1 MDTDET
7 NQPALPSSESIGFLI
22 RDSMLLLQ
30 KLLRTYLAQH
40 DISTAQWFLLR
51 VLWEEEGLSQ
61 RELSERVNTTEPT
74 TQSALLRM
82 ERQGIVRRAKNPDD
96 RRANRIYLT
105 PKGRKLEAKLI
116 PYAIEVVN
124 VAAQGLSED
133 ELKVLKGLINRVRGN
148 LLEATKKI
156 D

>member
-1 MDTDET
+1 MNDEESPP
-7 NQPALPSSESIGFLI
+7 PALPSSESIGFLI
-22 RDSMLLLQ
+22 RDSMLLLH
-30 KLLRTYLAQH
+30 KLLRTHIGRH

-82 ERQGIVRRAKNPDD
+82 EKQGIIRRAKNPND

-105 PKGRKLEAKLI
+105 TKGRKLEAKMI
-116 PYAIEVVN
+116 PYAIAVVDVASRGLTGAEV
-124 VAAQGLSED
+124 AT
-133 ELKVLKGLINRVRGN
+133 LKTLVNRVRAN
-148 LLEATKKI
+148 LKQEMG
-156 D
+156 DD

>member
-1 MDTDET
+1 MNDADS
-7 NQPALPSSESIGFLI
+7 PKPSLPSNESIGFLI
-22 RDSMLLLQ
+22 RDSMMLLH
-30 KLLRTYLAQH
+30 KLLRTYIGPH

-82 ERQGIVRRAKNPDD
+82 EKQGIIRRAKNPDD
-96 RRANRIYLT
+96 RRANRIFLT
-105 PKGRKLEAKLI
+105 PKGRKLEQKMI
-116 PYAIEVVN
+116 PYAMEVVD
-124 VAAQGLSED
+124 VAARGFTPE
-133 ELKVLKGLINRVRGN
+133 ELATLKRLINKVRAN
-148 LLEATKKI
+148 LIAEMKRG